1 MDSAARLPKP
11 EWLML
16 GVPNPRGVRLYAS
29 KDLPRAE
36 FDQAIADY
44 ETVWQLGA
52 QMRDMLV
59 IDKPTY
65 PEAIARLFEIWNAR
79 ERDELEQGRRELP
92 PARPA
97 LTAAPEAP
105 GA

>member
-1 MDSAARLPKP
+1 MGNAGRLPRP

-29 KDLPRAE
+29 RDLPQAE
-36 FDQAIADY
+36 FDQAVADC

-52 QMRDMLV
+52 QMRNMLV

-65 PEAIARLFEIWNAR
+65 PEAIVRLFEIWNAR
-79 ERDELEQGRRELP
+79 EREELEQRR
-92 PARPA
+92 A
-97 LTAAPEAP
+97 LADNRAMAGDVPRALEA
-105 GA
+105 

>member
-1 MDSAARLPKP
+1 
-11 EWLML
+11 ML

-29 KDLPRAE
+29 RDLPQAE
-36 FDQAIADY
+36 FDQAVVSY

-52 QMRDMLV
+52 QMRNMLV

-79 ERDELEQGRRELP
+79 ERDELEQARRELP
-92 PARPA
+92 GLPSLHGDAPRA
-97 LTAAPEAP
+97 LEA
-105 GA
+105 

>member
-1 MDSAARLPKP
+1 MGSAGQLPKP

-29 KDLPRAE
+29 RDLPQAD
-36 FDQAIADY
+36 FDQSVRDY

-52 QMRDMLV
+52 QMRNMLV

-79 ERDELEQGRRELP
+79 ERDELERQQAALP
-92 PARPA
+92 ASRA
-97 LTAAPEAP
+97 LPGHAPKAL